1 MRIVG
6 LSRETIDDRV
16 VYMTRII
23 EKSFITVMNTVADQ
37 FALDVI
43 HAAGEEIAPT
53 SEPVVITQPTTVS
66 VDSLGQVYAEWSV
79 QLTSTI
85 LPEIREI
92 LTDSI
97 DATALEIE
105 TTLETTIPRVSSVY
119 AEDWIENATNRL
131 KDVSTDVWETARN
144 ELSEGMKEGESI
156 EQLQARI
163 RNVAPMSASR
173 AERIA
178 RTEVISASNAG
189 SYTQV
194 KVSGLTGTKEWLAT
208 DDGRTRL
215 SHKKAEGQK
224 VAMNAPFNVGGHSLM
239 FPGDPDGPASEVVNC
254 RCTPVYDLD
263 EEVPLSQSTVT
274 AAGVADVNDISIL
287 GMIALIPTAD
297 DIARLAIPN
306 GEVANEIHSTL
317 WFLGDI
323 TGYNEALKLSLI
335 QRIQEIA
342 MHQTA
347 ITANG
352 FGAAMWNPTSDA
364 PCVIMNVGGECLEK
378 IRHDIGEVL
387 EDIWN
392 LAIPQQHCPWVPH
405 IALSYTN
412 DIGVVSDVIDR
423 IGPITFSH
431 IRVAIG
437 EDNFDIPLY
446 DSTIVASA
454 NGVETMPYHV
464 GTSAECGTSKPY
476 AVVKDDSGE
485 VMGCHDTKDKADAQI
500 AAIHASE
507 GSDANMQLDDT
518 SLSNAGTAWSGI
530 LMVEGVETGDGREFA
545 PGAIVWDT
553 PPLPLSWQRQ
563 SSEGHMGSVVAGRID
578 DVFRDPANS
587 NIIRGSGVFDDNG
600 IDGAEALRLTREKFL
615 KGISVDVDSIKDSNV
630 EYVFPAGGPEDDNG
644 EEMPDELKSL
654 FGMAPEKT
662 IFHTGRIR
670 GATLVALPAFVEAQ
684 IQLVESEPTVVVPT
698 DSPDASGMTEP
709 SENDESDEGLTAGA
723 MMLSDVRSYMFENPK
738 FSAPTPLT
746 VTDDGRI
753 YGHAALF
760 GTCHIG
766 VAGNCTTPPYETY
779 HDFFALGEV
788 MTSDGMNIPVG
799 GITLGTGHAPSFGL
813 TPQQAIEHYDN
824 TGTRV
829 ADVAIGNDD
838 FGIWFAGTLRPGLS
852 NERIAELR
860 ASSLSGDW
868 RRIGGQ
874 LRLVALLAVNV
885 PGFPIPRMST
895 SVYSGR
901 QMSLVASGIVT
912 HEVASTN
919 ALSIVRRRIA
929 RQMRSDRAAVLRNR
943 MKTE

>member
-23 EKSFITVMNTVADQ
+23 MKSFTTVMNTVADQ

-66 VDSLGQVYAEWSV
+66 VDSLGQVYAEWSL
-79 QLTSTI
+79 QLTNTI
-85 LPEIREI
+85 LPEIQEI
-92 LTDSI
+92 LTESI

-105 TTLETTIPRVSSVY
+105 TALEKPIPRVSSVY
-119 AEDWIENATNRL
+119 VEDWIDNASNRL

-156 EQLQARI
+156 EQLQTRI
-163 RNVAPMSASR
+163 RKVAPMSASR

-194 KVSGLTGTKEWLAT
+194 KVSGLTGSKEWLAT
-208 DDGRTRL
+208 DDGRTRP

-224 VAMNAPFNVGGHSLM
+224 VAMNAPFDVGGHSLM

-297 DIARLAIPN
+297 DIARLVISN
-306 GEVANEIHSTL
+306 GEVADEIHSTL

-352 FGAAMWNPTSDA
+352 FGAAMWNPASDA

-387 EDIWN
+387 EEIWN

-412 DIGVVSDVIDR
+412 DVGTISDVIER
-423 IGPITFSH
+423 LGPITFSH

-446 DSTIVASA
+446 DSTIVASV
-454 NGVETMPYHV
+454 NGVTAMPYHV
-464 GTSAECGTSKPY
+464 GTSAECGISEPY
-476 AVVKDDSGE
+476 AVIKDDNGE
-485 VMGCHDTKDKADAQI
+485 VMGCHDTKDKAEAQI

-507 GSDANMQLDDT
+507 GSSANTQLNT
-518 SLSNAGTAWSGI
+518 ASLSGGGTAWSGI
-530 LMVEGVETGDGREFA
+530 LVVEGVETGDGREFE
-545 PGAIVWDT
+545 PNSLGWGT
-553 PPLPLSWQRQ
+553 PPYPLSWQRQ
-563 SSEGHMGSVVAGRID
+563 SSDGHMGSVIVGRID
-578 DVFRDPANS
+578 EIFRDPANS

-600 IDGAEALRLTREKFL
+600 VDGSEALRQVSEKFL
-615 KGISVDVDSIKDSNV
+615 KGISVDVDSIKDSDV
-630 EYVFPAGGPEDDNG
+630 EFVFTAGGPIDEDG
-644 EEMPDELKSL
+644 EEMPDDLKSL
-654 FGMAPEKT
+654 FGIAPEKS
-662 IFHTGRIR
+662 IFHAGRIR
-670 GATLVALPAFVEAQ
+670 GATLVALPAFVETQ
-684 IQLVESEPTVVVPT
+684 IQLVESEPTIAIPT
-698 DSPDASGMTEP
+698 ESSDASGV
-709 SENDESDEGLTAGA
+709 SESEDKEDDSDEGLVASA
-723 MMLSDVRSYMFENPK
+723 MALSDIQSWMYDNPGLM
-738 FSAPTPLT
+738 APTPLT
-746 VTDDGRI
+746 ITDDGRVF
-753 YGHAALF
+753 GHAALF

-766 VAGNCTTPPYETY
+766 VADRCVKPPYEVH

-788 MTSDGMNIPVG
+788 LTASGVSIPVG
-799 GITLGTGHAPSFGL
+799 GITLGTGHAASFFSA
-813 TPQQAIEHYDN
+813 QEAIEHYDN

-829 ADVAIGNDD
+829 ADISVGNDE
-838 FGIWFAGTLRPGLS
+838 FGIWVAGTLRPGLS
-852 NERIAELR
+852 DERIAELR
-860 ASSLSGDW
+860 ASVLSGDW

-885 PGFPIPRMST
+885 PGFPVPRLST
-895 SVYSGR
+895 SIHSGK

-912 HEVASTN
+912 HETTTSN
-919 ALSIVRRRIA
+919 ALSVVRRRIA
-929 RQMRSDRAAVLRNR
+929 RQMRTNRAEAIRNR